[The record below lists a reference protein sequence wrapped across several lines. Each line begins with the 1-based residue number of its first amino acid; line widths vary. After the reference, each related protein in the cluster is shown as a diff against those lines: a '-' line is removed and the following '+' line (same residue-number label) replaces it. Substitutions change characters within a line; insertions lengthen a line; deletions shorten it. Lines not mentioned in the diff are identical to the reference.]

1 METPFGQTGQ
11 SPSPFGG
18 EKFNKPMLWLI
29 IGAAALF
36 VVIAVWAFF
45 KFGGQGQAKSDEEIK
60 AEILRSLSAP
70 SNAPEISAE
79 EKQQILNSLSAPS
92 NAPQISDEEK
102 QRILQSLSAP
112 SQ

>member
-11 SPSPFGG
+11 NPSPFGD
-18 EKFNKPMLWLI
+18 EKFNKPTLWLI
-29 IGAAALF
+29 IGVVALF
-36 VVIAVWAFF
+36 IVIAVWAFF
-45 KFGGQGQAKSDEEIK
+45 KFGGQGKSDDEIK

-92 NAPQISDEEK
+92 NAPQISDEEN
-102 QRILQSLSAP
+102 LQSLSAP

>member
-45 KFGGQGQAKSDEEIK
+45 KFGSPEKSDEEIK

-70 SNAPEISAE
+70 SNAPEISVE
-79 EKQQILNSLSAPS
+79 EKQQILQSLSAPS